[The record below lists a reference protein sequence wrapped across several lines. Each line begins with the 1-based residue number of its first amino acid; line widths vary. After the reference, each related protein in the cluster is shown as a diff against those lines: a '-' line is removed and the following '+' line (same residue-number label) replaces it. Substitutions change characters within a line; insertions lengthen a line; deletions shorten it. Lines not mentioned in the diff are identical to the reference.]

1 MKNLLDKIKIL
12 EYKYKKLKD
21 NDSFNIFTVLHKGN
35 DEVKLHSQFL
45 YTLLNPEGSHNKKNE
60 FLRFFLDILE
70 IENFD
75 YDAVKVYKEYR
86 DIDIL
91 IRNTRQAVII
101 ENKIWA
107 DDTYKQIE
115 GYYDIIS
122 KEGIKDIRLIYLSPH
137 GREPSEDSLGRLKND
152 QNIDKI
158 LTIAS
163 YKNDISRW
171 IEECIKS
178 SALQAPLR
186 ETLCQYQKL
195 IAEITGMTMNKEE
208 CLEIIELLAEND
220 NIVQAHKIA
229 SNWNHVKWHTEWGFW
244 IDFEKVITQEYKI
257 LEIQKYTSDLLTG
270 VIHRARNRNPWYGI
284 MFEIAQKD
292 NFKFCILIE
301 RSFGDLYYGLTI
313 LDSDD
318 KRDISNNKQFDKI
331 AESLEETS
339 ELSRDKFWIGRSFL
353 KPRINF
359 EIFGNE
365 ETLKLANKEVRA
377 KLIHQNWQQI
387 KDFIEKCKTFI

>member
-35 DEVKLHSQFL
+35 EEVKLHSQFL

-60 FLRFFLDILE
+60 FLRLFLDILE

-75 YDAVKVYKEYR
+75 YNAVKVYKEYR

-91 IRNTRQAVII
+91 IKNTQQALII

-107 DDTYKQIE
+107 DDKDKQIE
-115 GYYDIIS
+115 RYYDIIS
-122 KEGIKDIRLIYLSPH
+122 EEGIKDISVIYLSPH
-137 GREPSEDSLGRLKND
+137 GREPSENSLGRLKND
-152 QNIDKI
+152 LNTDNILI
-158 LTIAS
+158 IAS

-178 SALQAPLR
+178 SALQATLR

-208 CLEIIELLAEND
+208 YLEIIELLAEND
-220 NIVQAHKIA
+220 NIIQAHKIA
-229 SNWNHVKWHTEWGFW
+229 SNWNHVKWHAEWDFW
-244 IDFEKVITQEYKI
+244 IDFEKVIEQEYKI
-257 LEIQKYTSDLLTG
+257 LKIQKYSSELLTR
-270 VIHRARNRNPWYGI
+270 VVHYARNRNPWYGI
-284 MFEIAQKD
+284 MFEIAQKE

-301 RSFGDLYYGLTI
+301 RSLGDVYYGLTI
-313 LDSDD
+313 IDNNNKREISDD
-318 KRDISNNKQFDKI
+318 KRFDKLSKQVEEI
-331 AESLEETS
+331 AEWHKEKL
-339 ELSRDKFWIGRSFL
+339 WIGGNFL
-353 KPRINF
+353 EPRINF
-359 EIFGNE
+359 EVFGSE
-365 ETLKLANKEVRA
+365 ETLKLVNKEFRA
-377 KLIHQNWQQI
+377 KFIHDNWENI
-387 KDFIEKCKTFI
+387 KKFIAKCKLLI